1 MALFKKKEQTKIKD
15 TLSDKVLNV
24 ITSIILI
31 FMLLIVI
38 YPVMFIIAASFSSS
52 RALEAGRV
60 FMWPVEPTL
69 WAYEFVLGYKPVL
82 TGFRNTLFYCAWGVL
97 FDTFITLL
105 VAYPLSRPDFR
116 GKRAYTMIFYMST
129 RIGAGLI
136 PGFLLRVDM
145 GMYNTLWPILLP
157 GIVQV
162 GNVLILR
169 TAIKSSIP
177 GELFDAAM
185 IDGASH
191 FQCMMQLA
199 LPLAKA
205 TISVL
210 ILYSLVGHWND
221 YFNAM
226 IYLQDTNLYPL
237 QLVLRPV
244 MTATA
249 GGQGI
254 NVGQSTA
261 SSIKADEGLE
271 HVRYALIT
279 ITTAP
284 MIIAYGFVEKYFEK
298 GMMVGSV
305 KG

>member
-15 TLSDKVLNV
+15 TVSDKVLNA
-24 ITSIILI
+24 ITSLILI

-52 RALEAGRV
+52 RALEAGKV

-82 TGFRNTLFYCAWGVL
+82 TGFRNTLFYCAWGVFL
-97 FDTFITLL
+97 DTFLTLL

-145 GMYNTLWPILLP
+145 GMYNTLWPILFP
-157 GIVQV
+157 GVIQV

-254 NVGQSTA
+254 NTSQSTA
-261 SSIKADEGLE
+261 SGIKADEGLE
-271 HVRYALIT
+271 HVRYALIV

>member
-1 MALFKKKEQTKIKD
+1 MALFKKKEQKKIKETTAD
-15 TLSDKVLNV
+15 KILNLVTTLILVFVLA
-24 ITSIILI
+24 
-31 FMLLIVI
+31 IVI
-38 YPVMFIIAASFSSS
+38 YPVAFIIAASFSSS
-52 RALEAGRV
+52 RALEAGKV

-82 TGFRNTLFYCAWGVL
+82 TGFRNTVFYCAWGIFL
-97 FDTFITLL
+97 DTFLTLL

-136 PGFLLRVDM
+136 PGFLLRVDL
-145 GMYNTLWPILLP
+145 GMYNTLWPILVP
-157 GIVQV
+157 GGVAV
-162 GNVLILR
+162 GNILILR
-169 TAIKSSIP
+169 TAIKSGIP

-191 FQCMMQLA
+191 FQCMLELA

-210 ILYSLVGHWND
+210 ILYSLVGHWNE

-244 MTATA
+244 MTASA
-249 GGQGI
+249 GNSGI
-254 NVGQSTA
+254 NAGQSSA
-261 SSIKADEGLE
+261 NQIKGDEGME

-284 MIIAYGFVEKYFEK
+284 MIIAYSFVEKYFEK
-298 GMMVGSV
+298 GMMIGSV

>member
-1 MALFKKKEQTKIKD
+1 
-15 TLSDKVLNV
+15 
-24 ITSIILI
+24 
-31 FMLLIVI
+31 
-38 YPVMFIIAASFSSS
+38 
-52 RALEAGRV
+52 
-60 FMWPVEPTL
+60 
-69 WAYEFVLGYKPVL
+69 
-82 TGFRNTLFYCAWGVL
+82 
-97 FDTFITLL
+97 
-105 VAYPLSRPDFR
+105 
-116 GKRAYTMIFYMST
+116 
-129 RIGAGLI
+129 
-136 PGFLLRVDM
+136 
-145 GMYNTLWPILLP
+145 MYNTLWPILFP

-162 GNVLILR
+162 GNILILR
-169 TAIKSSIP
+169 TAIKSGIP

-210 ILYSLVGHWND
+210 VLYSLVQQWNE

-244 MTATA
+244 MTASA
-249 GGQGI
+249 GSAGL
-254 NVGQSTA
+254 NPGQSTT
-261 SSIKADEGLE
+261 SSSQAYEEGLE
-271 HVRYALIT
+271 HVRYALIV

-284 MIIAYGFVEKYFEK
+284 MIIAYSFVEKYFEK